1 MLVDSNSSFD
11 PFGEVFPID
20 SASLGTAS
28 AELHA
33 SVPTKSGIRDA
44 GVAPW
49 ILSVCTRCGTQESS
63 EYSISGN
70 YDESGDLK
78 NLIIVGDSFIL

>member
-1 MLVDSNSSFD
+1 MSINVINHMICKWGGGNISCGYEIIW
-11 PFGEVFPID
+11 P
-20 SASLGTAS
+20 
-28 AELHA
+28 LHS
-33 SVPTKSGIRDA
+33 SVPTKKKFHEKNGIRDA

-78 NLIIVGDSFIL
+78 KIL